1 MTKHQKQACCKEK
14 LNELR
19 SIDSEVL
26 NLQACLFVLEP
37 NYSNI
42 EIEAGLMSQPL
53 FIIYLNNLNEH
64 VYKFK
69 AL

>member
-1 MTKHQKQACCKEK
+1 MNYVVLTQ
-14 LNELR
+14 R
-19 SIDSEVL
+19 FL
-26 NLQACLFVLEP
+26 NLQACLFVLKP
-37 NYSNI
+37 DYSNI